1 MPKKV
6 IFPELE
12 AGLAGKGI
20 MKKEVFQLLDIMPRT
35 LSNKLTGVSHFTVE
49 EAVQIQEQFF
59 KDMTVN
65 ELFKKESEELS

>member
-12 AGLAGKGI
+12 ANLAGKGI
-20 MKKEVFQLLDIMPRT
+20 MKKEVCQLLNIMPRT
-35 LSNKLTGVSHFTVE
+35 LFNKLTGVSHFTVE
-49 EAVQIQEQFF
+49 EAIQIQEQFF

-65 ELFKKESEELS
+65 ELFKKESEDLS

>member
-20 MKKEVFQLLDIMPRT
+20 MKKEVCQLLNIMPRT
-35 LSNKLTGVSHFTVE
+35 LSNKLAGVSCFTVE
-49 EAVQIQEQFF
+49 EAIQIQEQWFN
-59 KDMTVN
+59 DMTVN
-65 ELFKKESEELS
+65 ELFKKA

>member
-20 MKKEVFQLLDIMPRT
+20 MKKEVCQLLDIMPRT